1 MAIYDFFLSRNNAA
15 STPANYVGHT
25 GRLFYDSETGEI
37 RISDGVTPSG
47 LSIPITL
54 ATETISGGVKLGP
67 GVILNNDGQIIIDS
81 TGVDFSFGDFQAT
94 VVDINGSDVAV
105 LSSINLNEDIVI
117 ETNGTGAV
125 EIVGIFNV
133 HATNGTLAGSLAD
146 EPIFRVNTDGKVRML
161 IPTADEVEGA
171 LEIIGNAAGEYHPP
185 NQTGVI
191 IHATGQPNGIA
202 RHYLDANNNYP
213 IIVGRRYNGTFD
225 TLTPVLNGEIIFRLV
240 GQASTNGQFETFG
253 PARIEMRATQDQAT
267 GAQGAEIAYF
277 VTPLD
282 TAAANAIQ
290 IMKFNAETGV
300 TTVDVNPQVTGTY
313 DLGSPALRWRDLY
326 TVTMNLRDNILTTVD
341 PAVDIVIGD
350 TDSTGITDMTNR
362 AVGITD
368 LTVTN
373 PITGSISGSAGSVT
387 NGVYTTGDQTI
398 AGNKTFSGNTD
409 LGANT
414 NVKISGGL
422 VGELLTSDGA
432 GNLTWSLAPT
442 ATYYESST
450 QTPETFTP
458 APLTAISG
466 LSLTAIAG
474 TYRIESSIQYTVI
487 PAKVSTEL
495 ATDLTT
501 LIATIDAQTSPI
513 SHAAGYG
520 GNETITAGYYFV
532 AGATTHTGNIIFDA
546 DGDPDATFIF
556 KCGAAHALA
565 VGATT
570 SLINGA
576 KASNIFWYVIGSLT
590 LGASCDIQGTYIGSG
605 AVAPGTPFSLEG
617 RILTKTGAITMA
629 EATFAVPVGIPSLNM
644 GLLEEFAFF
653 TTSGAISNTIIPGGI
668 GDVNS
673 GAGIISGFSEIEGI
687 VYLADDTISEVEFEL
702 YQNNNRIASSLFSSK
717 TQIFSRSQH
726 ATILGTATGGA
737 GENIELHGRVLV
749 GTLIANN
756 RSIFALKLD

>member
-15 STPANYVGHT
+15 STPSNYVGHT
-25 GRLFYDSETGEI
+25 GRLFYESTTGEI
-37 RISDGVTPSG
+37 KISDGATLGGVA
-47 LSIPITL
+47 IPITV
-54 ATETISGGVKLGP
+54 ATSTIAGGIKLGP
-67 GVILNNDGQIIIDS
+67 GIILNNEDQIIIDS
-81 TGVDFSFGDFQAT
+81 TGIDFSFGDFQAT
-94 VVDINGSDVAV
+94 TPIINGVNNAV
-105 LSSINLNEDIVI
+105 LSAINPNQDISIVS
-117 ETNGTGAV
+117 NGTGSV
-125 EIVGIFNV
+125 EIVGNLHV
-133 HATNGTLAGSLAD
+133 HSTNGTLEDTLND
-146 EPIFRVNTDGKVRML
+146 EEIFRVDSVGKIRML
-161 IPTADEVEGA
+161 VPLANEVAGA
-171 LEIIGNAAGEYHPP
+171 LEIIGNANAEFHPP

-191 IHATGQPNGIA
+191 LHVTGQPNGIA

-213 IIVGRRYNGTFD
+213 IIVGRRYNGTYD
-225 TLTPVLNGEIIFRLV
+225 APTPILNGEIIFRIV

-253 PARIEMRATQDQAT
+253 PCRIEMRATQDQAT
-267 GAQGAEIAYF
+267 GAQGGEIAYF

-282 TAAANAIQ
+282 TAAVNAIEV
-290 IMKFNAETGV
+290 MKFNAETGV

-313 DLGSPALRWRDLY
+313 DLGSTALRWRNVY
-326 TVTMNLRDNILTTVD
+326 TDTMNLVGNTLTTVN
-341 PAVDIVIGD
+341 PATNIVIGD

-362 AVGITD
+362 AVEITD
-368 LTVTN
+368 LTVIN
-373 PITGSISGSAGSVT
+373 PIVGNGSQLT
-387 NGVYTTGDQTI
+387 NLPGPVYYEDSTQSP
-398 AGNKTFSGNTD
+398 ATFSPN
-409 LGANT
+409 
-414 NVKISGGL
+414 
-422 VGELLTSDGA
+422 
-432 GNLTWSLAPT
+432 PM
-442 ATYYESST
+442 ATV
-450 QTPETFTP
+450 
-458 APLTAISG
+458 SG

-495 ATDLTT
+495 TSDLTA

-546 DGDPDATFIF
+546 EGDPDATFIF

-565 VGATT
+565 ASATT

-590 LGASCDIQGTYIGSG
+590 LGASCDIQGTYIGSS

-617 RILTKTGAITMA
+617 RILTKTGAITMT
-629 EATFAVPVGIPSLNM
+629 ETTFAVPAGVPSLNM

-673 GAGIISGFSEIEGI
+673 GGGIISGFSEIQGI
-687 VYLADDTISEVEFEL
+687 VYLANDAISEVEFEL

-717 TQIFSRSQH
+717 TQTFSRSQH
-726 ATILGTATGGA
+726 ATLLGTATGGA
-737 GENIELHGRVLV
+737 NEVIELRGRVLV
-749 GTLIANN
+749 GTMITNN
-756 RSIFALKLD
+756 RSIFAFKLD

>member
-1 MAIYDFFLSRNNAA
+1 MAIFDFFLSRNNAA
-15 STPANYVGHT
+15 SPENYVGAA
-25 GRLFYDSETGEI
+25 GRLFYESTTGELK
-37 RISDGVTPSG
+37 ISNGTTPGG
-47 LSIPITL
+47 LAIPITI
-54 ATETISGGVKLGP
+54 ATTDIAGAIKLGP
-67 GVILNNDGQIIIDS
+67 GVILNGQDQIIIDS
-81 TGVDFSFGDFQAT
+81 AGLDFSFGEFQAT
-94 VVDINGSDVAV
+94 TPIIDGSSLAV
-105 LSSINLNEDIVI
+105 LSSVNDNEDIALVS
-117 ETNGTGAV
+117 NGTGTIEV
-125 EIVGIFNV
+125 VGHFQV
-133 HATNGTLAGSLAD
+133 HATNGTLEGSLAAA
-146 EPIFRVNTDGKVRML
+146 PIFRVDAAGKIRML
-161 IPTADEVEGA
+161 IPFADEVSGA
-171 LEIIGNAAGEYHPP
+171 LEIIGNENGNFHPP
-185 NQTGVI
+185 NQTGVTL
-191 IHATGQPNGIA
+191 HVTGQNNGIA
-202 RHYLDANNNYP
+202 RNYFDANNNYP
-213 IIVGRRYNGTFD
+213 IIVGRRYNGTYNN
-225 TLTPVLNGEIIFRLV
+225 LTPVLNGEVFLRIV
-240 GQASTNGQFETFG
+240 GQASTNGQFEAFG

-267 GAQGAEIAYF
+267 GAQGGEIAYF

-282 TAAANAIQ
+282 TAAASAIQ

-300 TTVDVNPQVTGTY
+300 TTVDINPQVTGTY

-341 PAVDIVIGD
+341 PAVSIIIGD

-362 AVGITD
+362 AVEITD

-373 PITGSISGSAGSVT
+373 PIVGDGSQLTNLPIATAASITG
-387 NGVYTTGDQTI
+387 TTL
-398 AGNKTFSGNTD
+398 AS
-409 LGANT
+409 
-414 NVKISGGL
+414 NVVSSS
-422 VGELLTSDGA
+422 LTSVGTLS
-432 GNLTWSLAPT
+432 NLTVINPIVGNGSQLTNLPLP
-442 ATYYESST
+442 TYYEDST
-450 QTPETFTP
+450 QTPVTFTP
-458 APLTAISG
+458 NPMAAVSG

-495 ATDLTT
+495 GTDLTA

-513 SHAAGYG
+513 SHVAGYG

-546 DGDPDATFIF
+546 DNDPDATFIF

-565 VGATT
+565 ASATT

-576 KASNIFWYVIGSLT
+576 KASNIFWYVIGALSM
-590 LGASCDIQGTYIGSG
+590 GASCDIQGTYIGSG

-617 RILTKTGAITMA
+617 RIFTKSGAITMA

-653 TTSGAISNTIIPGGI
+653 TPAGAISNTIIPGGI

-673 GAGIISGFSEIEGI
+673 GAGVISGFSEIQGI

-726 ATILGTATGGA
+726 ATLLGTATGGA
-737 GENIELHGRVLV
+737 NEVIELRGRVLV
-749 GTLIANN
+749 GTMIANN
-756 RSIFALKLD
+756 RSIFAFKLD